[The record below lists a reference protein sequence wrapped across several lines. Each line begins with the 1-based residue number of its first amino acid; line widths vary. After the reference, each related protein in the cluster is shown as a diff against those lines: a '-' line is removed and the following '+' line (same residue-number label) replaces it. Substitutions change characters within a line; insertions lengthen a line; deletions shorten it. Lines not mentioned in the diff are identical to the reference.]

1 MCAAENGWRSASIES
16 ESRLMAFM
24 IDSSKLERKEKI
36 DIIDVLQMLRVA
48 FKDVDMTMKKDYIG
62 NKDFVRKTKQKEG
75 TNFIST
81 FKNLMM
87 DNPFAQRYVQ
97 NRKVRGHML

>member
-1 MCAAENGWRSASIES
+1 
-16 ESRLMAFM
+16 MAFM

-62 NKDFVRKTKQKEG
+62 NKDFVRKTKQKLG